1 MNHRSYLYNIYKRLK
16 KLLFILIAGVSLLFA
31 GCAFKVSYTLS
42 GASIPVAAKTFS
54 VAYFPNNATMVAPIL
69 SSTLTDELKSIF
81 LNRTALTETAEGGDF
96 AFEGEI
102 TNYTSTTAA
111 ISSDDY
117 ATMNRLTITVKVR
130 FTNAIDP
137 TKSFNKSFSAFEDYD
152 STSLLTE
159 VEGTLIPQI
168 VEQIV
173 LDIFQ
178 ASASDW

>member
-1 MNHRSYLYNIYKRLK
+1 MK
-16 KLLFILIAGVSLLFA
+16 KIIKIALLSMAFLLSS
-31 GCAFKVSYTLS
+31 CAFRVSYTLS
-42 GASIPVAAKTFS
+42 GASIPVDAKTFS

-69 SSTLTDELKSIF
+69 SSTLTDELKNIF
-81 LNRTALTETAEGGDF
+81 SNRTSLLEVSEGGDF

-102 TNYTSTTAA
+102 TNYTSTTAS

-117 ATMNRLTITVKVR
+117 AVLNRLTITVKVR
-130 FTNAIDP
+130 FTNVVDE
-137 TKSFNKSFSAFEDYD
+137 TKSFNKTFSAFEDYD
-152 STSLLTE
+152 STKLLTE